1 MVDRG
6 QIDSQ
11 VNIQFQEDET
21 VTINAPVRK
30 RLLPEKWEPTEFT
43 VLCGRGRAA
52 YDHVGNKRLRMLVD
66 SKLDQY
72 SAARSKFQ
80 KTLITTSIIDE
91 VREKIDNGGA
101 FVRKVGTDWLAW
113 QMERLVVEWQGYD

>member
-52 YDHVGNKRLRMLVD
+52 YDHVGNRRLRMLVD

-91 VREKIDNGGA
+91 VREKHDNGGA
-101 FVRKVGTDWLAW
+101 FVRKVG
-113 QMERLVVEWQGYD
+113 RLYWMASAMVDCCV